1 MHSRILVYS
10 CDALWRGGTV
20 PKCAVRSNGIVIM
33 YTTIE
38 SLTLDGKDQSLDYKI
53 LGFHVI
59 KMSWDGRVIDQIAS
73 RGDEII
79 LAKTSSS
86 VIISTNITMCCII

>member
-1 MHSRILVYS
+1 
-10 CDALWRGGTV
+10 
-20 PKCAVRSNGIVIM
+20 M

-38 SLTLDGKDQSLDYKI
+38 SLTLDGKHQSLDYKI
-53 LGFHVI
+53 LECHVI
-59 KMSWDGRVIDQIAS
+59 KMSLDGRVIDQIAS

-86 VIISTNITMCCII
+86 VIIPPNAIMCCII